1 MADTEKLTF
10 DELIT
15 HWAQEKPDQ
24 VALEQ
29 DGAALT
35 FAELEDRS
43 RKVVAML
50 RARGLEKGDRI
61 AWLGK
66 NARHYFELFYSAA
79 RIGVVMVPIGWRL
92 AAPEIAYILGDTGAK
107 LVFIDEG
114 FVFCRHPTCN
124 FQT

>member
-43 RKVVAML
+43 RRIVAML
-50 RARGLEKGDRI
+50 AAHGVGKGDRI

-92 AAPEIAYILGDTGAK
+92 AAPVSPRI
-107 LVFIDEG
+107 
-114 FVFCRHPTCN
+114 
-124 FQT
+124 